1 MRILKGDNPPLPPEL
16 LKPMRVRI
24 TSACVAARKPRAVG
38 EEVVISVMDG
48 LELIRM
54 GLAERVIDGP
64 RLVAN
69 L

>member
-1 MRILKGDNPPLPPEL
+1 MRILNSNDPPLAPEL

-24 TSACVAARKPRAVG
+24 ISPTVAARKPREIG
-38 EEVVISVMDG
+38 EEVVITVMDG